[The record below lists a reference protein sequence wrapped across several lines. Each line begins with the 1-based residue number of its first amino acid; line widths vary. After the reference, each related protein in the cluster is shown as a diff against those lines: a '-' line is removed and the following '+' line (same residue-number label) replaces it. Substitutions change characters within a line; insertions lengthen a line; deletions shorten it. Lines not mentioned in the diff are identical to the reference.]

1 MQQEEPRG
9 GGKTRQTEDGG
20 NQQRFGGPGMER
32 TGSLSEYGG
41 GGRHPKGP
49 PSLLPW
55 TTNRIAGLFTE
66 TQTQE
71 EQVRQRGMNLST
83 QLKPSR
89 EGRH

>member
-1 MQQEEPRG
+1 
-9 GGKTRQTEDGG
+9 
-20 NQQRFGGPGMER
+20 MER
-32 TGSLSEYGG
+32 TGSLSEYGE

-55 TTNRIAGLFTE
+55 TTNSIAGLFTE

-71 EQVRQRGMNLST
+71 EQVRQREMNLST